1 MHVGAPKAVSR
12 SGVAAG
18 RSRNPLHAARAL
30 LLVLAGAIGIAGAE
44 TLEIRF
50 AKQTSM
56 GYVQFNILERQKL
69 LERHAKS
76 LGLGDVKVTW
86 VTFSGPD
93 AMNTALLAGDVDV
106 VAGGVPALV
115 FLWAKTRDTPQEARG
130 ICALSS
136 QPFLLNTR
144 NPNVKTI
151 RDFTDA
157 SRIALPAVGVS
168 VQAVTLR
175 MAAAQAFGKENYA
188 RLDPLTVGLPPA
200 DATIGLLSGGSAFDS
215 VFSVPPFQAQ
225 QLRDPAI
232 HTVLSSFDVLGGPH
246 SFTVAWTSRKFH
258 DANPKLYRALLAAL
272 AEATDILNADK
283 RAAATLWMEDSH
295 SKLPPDLVFDV
306 IGGPQVKWTLVPEN
320 TMTYAAFMY
329 DVGIV
334 KAVPATWK
342 DLFFSEIHEASG
354 S

>member
-1 MHVGAPKAVSR
+1 VNHHFEAAVF
-12 SGVAAG
+12 AF
-18 RSRNPLHAARAL
+18 
-30 LLVLAGAIGIAGAE
+30 VLAFVSGFVTAE
-44 TLEIRF
+44 TLEVRF

-56 GYVQFNILERQKL
+56 GYVQFNILERHKL
-69 LERHAKS
+69 LEKHARA
-76 LGLGDVKVTW
+76 LGLGEVRATW

-115 FLWAKTRDTPQEARG
+115 IIWAKTRGTPQEVRG
-130 ICALSS
+130 ISALSS

-157 SRIALPAVGVS
+157 SRIAVPAIGVS

-175 MAAAQAFGKENYA
+175 MAVAQAFGKQNYT
-188 RLDPLTVGLPPA
+188 RLDPLTVALPPP

-232 HTVLSSFDVLGGPH
+232 HTVLSSFDVLGGSH
-246 SFTVAWTSRKFH
+246 SFTVAWTSRKFR
-258 DANPKLYRALLAAL
+258 DENPRLYRALVAAL
-272 AEATDILNADK
+272 AEATEILNADK
-283 RAAATLWMEDSH
+283 RAAAMLWMEDSR

-306 IGGPQVKWTLVPEN
+306 IGGPQVKWTLTPEN
-320 TMTYAAFMY
+320 TMKYASFMF

-334 KAVPATWK
+334 KAAPSTWK
-342 DLFFSEIHEASG
+342 DLFFPEIHDVGG

>member
-1 MHVGAPKAVSR
+1 MNR
-12 SGVAAG
+12 
-18 RSRNPLHAARAL
+18 RICNL
-30 LLVLAGAIGIAGAE
+30 LLALACAIACGRATAE
-44 TLEIRF
+44 AQEVRF

-56 GYVQFNILERQKL
+56 GYVQFNVLERHKL
-69 LERHAKS
+69 LEKHARA
-76 LGLGDVKVTW
+76 LGLGEVKATW

-115 FLWAKTRDTPQEARG
+115 ILWAKTKDTPQEARG
-130 ICALSS
+130 ISALSS

-157 SRIALPAVGVS
+157 SRIAVPAVGVS

-188 RLDPLTVGLPPA
+188 RLDPLTVALPPP

-225 QLRDPAI
+225 QLQAPGI
-232 HTVLSSFDVLGGPH
+232 HTVLNSFDVLGGPH
-246 SFTVAWTSRKFH
+246 SFTVAWTSRRFH
-258 DANPKLYRALLAAL
+258 DENPKLYRALLDAL
-272 AEATDILNADK
+272 AEATEILNADK
-283 RAAATLWMEDSH
+283 RAAAQLWMDDAK
-295 SKLPPDLVFDV
+295 SKLPPELVYDV
-306 IGGPQVKWTLVPEN
+306 IAGPQVKWTLVPEN
-320 TMTYAAFMY
+320 TMKYASFMY

-334 KAVPATWK
+334 SAAPATWK
-342 DLFFSEIHEASG
+342 DLFFPEIYSMPG